1 MTPSVALMAWALA
14 FASVHSGLP
23 IHPGAEPQV
32 RVRPMTVAHAGET
45 DVTTGRV
52 SLPPTWRNDAEG
64 ACTLAHEMTH
74 LLQVENR
81 VPLSDRRAIEAQALA
96 VSAACFDAY
105 GLRGRADYDRGM
117 MGVWE

>member
-1 MTPSVALMAWALA
+1 MAWALA

-23 IHPGAEPQV
+23 INPGAEPQV
-32 RVRPMTVAHAGET
+32 ALRPISVAHAGEM
-45 DVTTGRV
+45 DPATGHV

-81 VPLSDRRAIEAQALA
+81 VPSSDRRAVEAQALT

-105 GLRGRADYDRGM
+105 GLHDRGDYDRRM
-117 MGVWE
+117 MGVWK